1 MSKDLAEFLQSCD
14 KTQGGEL
21 LLMDGQS
28 ELEIEPNVQAQI
40 SYIYIR

>member
-1 MSKDLAEFLQSCD
+1 MSTDLAGLLQSCD
-14 KTQGGEL
+14 KTKGGEL